1 MILFK
6 TVRWMNLLST
16 GNKYTEVLLG
26 KSPTTLIIGENGSGK
41 STILDALCFGLFNKP
56 FRNITKPQL
65 LNSINGKNALVEI
78 EFNIG
83 KKDYKIV
90 RGIKPNK
97 FEIFLNDELL
107 NQDAAARD
115 YQKYLEEHVLKLNYK
130 SFTQIVILGSASF
143 TPFMQLTTNAR
154 REIIE
159 DLLDIKVFST
169 MNEVLKDKA
178 SDVKSKIQDAET
190 NITIAK
196 NKADTQQE
204 YIQKLEADREK
215 QVSHLKRE
223 TANVEIKINEI
234 GNDIQ
239 AHTNIIDSKVV
250 EIDDYDTISKRQTKL
265 TNIRTKLLDKIKR
278 AKDEINF
285 YEENDTCPTCN
296 QSLSQDVKTEHIE
309 KRSSNILEIEAAI
322 AEADIQAEQIQKRIN
337 EINKIQSEIA
347 KIQKIITELNTE
359 VSVNNKLITKLN
371 KEIESA
377 NTDNVDIGSEKEKL
391 KEIAK
396 DILQLSNDKGELSQE
411 KYYLDVAS
419 ILLKDTGIK
428 TKIIKQYLPVMN
440 KIINKYLQAMDF
452 FVSFEL
458 DESFTETI
466 KSRHRDDFSYA
477 SFSEGEKQR
486 IDLALM
492 MAWRSIAKLKNS
504 TNTNLLILDEVF
516 DSSLDNS
523 GADLLYQILNTVDTN
538 TNVFVISHRDQM
550 FDKFRSVIRFQKVN
564 NFSQIARS

>member
-1 MILFK
+1 
-6 TVRWMNLLST
+6 MNLLST
-16 GNKYTEVLLG
+16 GNKYTEVFLN

-78 EFNIG
+78 EFSIG

-196 NKADTQQE
+196 NKAETQQE

-278 AKDEINF
+278 AKDEIKF
-285 YEENDTCPTCN
+285 YEENDTCPTCD

-322 AEADIQAEQIQKRIN
+322 AEADIQAEQIQKRIV

-347 KIQKIITELNTE
+347 KIQKTITELNTE

>member
-1 MILFK
+1 
-6 TVRWMNLLST
+6 MNLLST
-16 GNKYTEVLLG
+16 GNKYTEVFLN

-78 EFNIG
+78 EFSIG

-196 NKADTQQE
+196 NKAETQQE

-285 YEENDTCPTCN
+285 YKENDTCPTCD

-322 AEADIQAEQIQKRIN
+322 AEADVQAEQIQKRIV

-347 KIQKIITELNTE
+347 KIQKTITELNTE

-458 DESFTETI
+458 DESFNETI

-504 TNTNLLILDEVF
+504 TNTNLLVLDEVF

>member
-1 MILFK
+1 
-6 TVRWMNLLST
+6 MNLLST
-16 GNKYTEVLLG
+16 GNKFTEVFLN

-65 LNSINGKNALVEI
+65 LNSINGKNALVEV
-78 EFNIG
+78 EFSVG
-83 KKDYKIV
+83 KKEYKIV

-97 FEIFLNDELL
+97 FEIYLNDELL

-115 YQKYLEEHVLKLNYK
+115 YQKYLEEHLLKLNYK

-169 MNEVLKDKA
+169 MNDVLKDKT
-178 SDVKSKIQDAET
+178 SDVKSKIQEAET

-196 NKADTQQE
+196 NKSETQQE

-215 QVSHLKRE
+215 QVSFLKRE

-234 GNDIQ
+234 GNEIEAQ
-239 AHTNIIDSKVV
+239 TKVIDSKVI
-250 EIDDYDTISKRQTKL
+250 EIDDFETIAKRQQKL
-265 TNIRTKLLDKIKR
+265 TTIKTKLLDKIKR
-278 AKDEINF
+278 ARDEIKF

-296 QSLSQDVKTEHIE
+296 QSLSQDVKNEHIE
-309 KRSSNILEIEAAI
+309 KRSGNILEIETAI
-322 AEADIQAEQIQKRIN
+322 TEADIQTKQIQKRID

-347 KIQKIITELNTE
+347 KIQKTITELNTE

-377 NTDNVDIGSEKEKL
+377 NTNNVNIGDEKEKL
-391 KEIAK
+391 KEIAREV
-396 DILQLSNDKGELSQE
+396 LQLSTEKGELSQE

-458 DESFTETI
+458 DESFNETI

-516 DSSLDNS
+516 DSSLDTG
-523 GADLLYQILNTVDTN
+523 GADLLYQILNTMDTN
-538 TNVFVISHRDQM
+538 SNVFVISHRDQM
-550 FDKFRSVIRFQKVN
+550 FDKFRSVIKFNKIN
-564 NFSQIARS
+564 NFSVIER

>member
-1 MILFK
+1 
-6 TVRWMNLLST
+6 MNLLST
-16 GNKYTEVLLG
+16 GNKYTEVFLN

-78 EFNIG
+78 EFSIG

-196 NKADTQQE
+196 NKAETQQE

-285 YEENDTCPTCN
+285 YEENDTCPTCD
-296 QSLSQDVKTEHIE
+296 QSLSQDVKNEHIE

-322 AEADIQAEQIQKRIN
+322 AEADVQAEQIQKRIV

-347 KIQKIITELNTE
+347 KIQKTITELNTE

-458 DESFTETI
+458 DESFNETI

>member
-1 MILFK
+1 
-6 TVRWMNLLST
+6 MNLLST
-16 GNKYTEVLLG
+16 GNKYTEVFLN

-78 EFNIG
+78 EFSIG

-97 FEIFLNDELL
+97 FEIFFNDELL

-196 NKADTQQE
+196 NKAETQQE

-250 EIDDYDTISKRQTKL
+250 EIDDYDTITKRQTKL

-278 AKDEINF
+278 AKDEIKF
-285 YEENDTCPTCN
+285 YEENDTCPTCD

-322 AEADIQAEQIQKRIN
+322 AEADVQAEQIQKRIV

-347 KIQKIITELNTE
+347 KIQKTITELNTE
-359 VSVNNKLITKLN
+359 VSVNNKLIAKLN

-377 NTDNVDIGSEKEKL
+377 NTNDIDIGSEKDKL

-396 DILQLSNDKGELSQE
+396 DILQLSNEKGELSQE

-440 KIINKYLQAMDF
+440 KIINKYLQALCI
-452 FVSFEL
+452 V
-458 DESFTETI
+458 
-466 KSRHRDDFSYA
+466 
-477 SFSEGEKQR
+477 
-486 IDLALM
+486 
-492 MAWRSIAKLKNS
+492 
-504 TNTNLLILDEVF
+504 
-516 DSSLDNS
+516 
-523 GADLLYQILNTVDTN
+523 
-538 TNVFVISHRDQM
+538 
-550 FDKFRSVIRFQKVN
+550 
-564 NFSQIARS
+564 

>member
-1 MILFK
+1 
-6 TVRWMNLLST
+6 MNLLST
-16 GNKYTEVLLG
+16 GNKFTEVFLN

-78 EFNIG
+78 EFSIG

-196 NKADTQQE
+196 NKAETQQE

-285 YEENDTCPTCN
+285 YEENDTCPTCD

-322 AEADIQAEQIQKRIN
+322 AEADVQAEQIQKRIV

-347 KIQKIITELNTE
+347 KIQKTITELNTE

-458 DESFTETI
+458 DESFNETI

-504 TNTNLLILDEVF
+504 TNTNLLVLDEVF

>member
-1 MILFK
+1 
-6 TVRWMNLLST
+6 MNLLST
-16 GNKYTEVLLG
+16 GNKYTEVFLN

-78 EFNIG
+78 EFSIG

-169 MNEVLKDKA
+169 MNEVLKDKV

-196 NKADTQQE
+196 NKAEIQQE

-234 GNDIQ
+234 GNDIE

-250 EIDDYDTISKRQTKL
+250 EIDDYDTITKRQTKL

-278 AKDEINF
+278 AKDEIKF
-285 YEENDTCPTCN
+285 YEVNDTCPTCD
-296 QSLSQDVKTEHIE
+296 QSLSQNVKTEHIE

-322 AEADIQAEQIQKRIN
+322 TEADIQAEQIQKRIV

-347 KIQKIITELNTE
+347 KIQKTITELNTE

-458 DESFTETI
+458 DESFNETI